1 MKTSI
6 IKKQIL
12 SLLLVIAVFQVN
24 SQDVTDSVY
33 HERLF
38 YLCKVWGHA
47 KYYHTRI
54 AAGLVNWDN
63 ELLNSVTA
71 SKTAAT
77 NAAFNEVLL
86 NMLNNAG
93 VMGTSNVTLPVVP
106 DSLNNNNDLSW
117 IQSPF
122 LSDAVR
128 ANLNTITSRFRPQSN
143 VYVTAST
150 TGSNPAFNTDSL
162 FYTGEDFPVEEKR
175 MLAMF
180 RYWNQIHYFFPYK
193 KIMDQ
198 NWDTTLVEFIPKI
211 AASTDALTFNLAF
224 SEFRTRI
231 NDGHAGYGSP
241 VYYNFRGLSY
251 PPFLVRY
258 IENEMVITKVL
269 QGVTNVS
276 VGDVIKEIDGVNIY
290 TLRDSLRKHAHGS
303 NQDGIERNLNTLIM
317 YGDIGEFDITVE
329 NSSGTHAATLNR
341 NRENASNLVL
351 NNSPVWRDTI
361 VNGIC
366 TFGIA
371 DMGRLETTQVADM
384 FADLW
389 NTDAIIFDIRNY
401 PKGTLQYIVNYL
413 YSSPIHNAKFTVPDI
428 KYPGRL
434 TWISQ
439 TLGSGTSNPYR
450 GKVILLFDER
460 TISHAEWTCMGLEQ
474 FPGAI
479 KIGSQT
485 AGADGNVSLSYLTA
499 NISTVFTGLG
509 TYYPDY
515 TPTQRIGIVPHFE
528 VRPTIAGIRAG
539 QDEVLNFALDCNLIG
554 INYCVS
560 RGNNTTSEWINQ
572 VSLGTFSKTSGA
584 NGGYGDFR
592 SPAIEVESGL
602 TYNLTLTPGFKN
614 RTRAEY
620 WRVWIDYNK
629 DGDFT
634 DAEEQ
639 VFAADGLKTTIY
651 GTITIPAGI
660 TGETGMRVSMKY
672 NAAPTA
678 CEQFSYGE
686 VEDYTLSI
694 NPFVPMPPVVS
705 FSGNPTEILIG
716 ESVQFNDQ
724 STNNP
729 ESWLWTFQGGTPA
742 TSTSQNPVVTY
753 SAAGTYDVSLQ
764 ATNAAGSTTL
774 SLPDYITVTETT
786 GLTYCASQGNSNA
799 SEWIRKVNIS
809 TFENQSGASYYSDFT
824 NMVIQMLPGSSN
836 TVTLTPGYS
845 GSTLFEYW
853 KIWID
858 FNADG
863 DFLDAGE
870 NVFTASKKKSVVT
883 GTISIPASTIGQTR
897 MRISMKYGSAPS
909 SCEVFARGEVED
921 YTVSFTGGTKSMEV
935 NTAFEVL
942 VYPNPS
948 NSAFNLTLK
957 SNSKEMAIIQLFD
970 FSGKLIETCSSI
982 SPDDIITVGRD
993 LKPGMYVAVVTQGNE
1008 RKMVK
1013 LSKVR

>member
-12 SLLLVIAVFQVN
+12 SMLLVVAVFQVN
-24 SQDVTDSVY
+24 SQVIPDSVY

-63 ELLNSVTA
+63 ELLTTVTA
-71 SKTAAT
+71 VKTAAT
-77 NAAFNEVLL
+77 NSAFNEVLL

-93 VMGTSNVTLPVVP
+93 TMGTSNVTLPVVP

-143 VYVTAST
+143 VYVTAA
-150 TGSNPAFNTDSL
+150 GASNPVFDTDSL
-162 FYTGEDFPVEEKR
+162 YHTGEDFPGEEKR

-198 NWDTTLVEFIPKI
+198 NWDTTLKEFIPKI

-231 NDGHAGYGSP
+231 NDGHAYYYSP
-241 VYYNFRGLSY
+241 VYDDFRGWSY
-251 PPFLVRY
+251 PPFIVKN

-269 QGVTNVS
+269 QGVTTVA
-276 VGDVIKEIDGVNIY
+276 VGDIIKGIDGVNIY

-303 NQDGIERNLNTLIM
+303 NQDGIERNLNVLIM
-317 YGDIGEFDITVE
+317 YGDSGEFEITVE
-329 NSSGTHAATLNR
+329 NSSGTHTTTLTR

-351 NNSPVWRDTI
+351 NNSPVWRDTV

-366 TFGIA
+366 TFGIV
-371 DMGRLETTQVADM
+371 DMGRLETTQVAGM

-413 YSSPIHNAKFTVPDI
+413 YSTPIHNAKFTVPDI
-428 KYPGRL
+428 EYPGRL

-439 TLGSGTSNPYR
+439 TIGSGTSNPYR

-460 TISHAEWTCMGLEQ
+460 TQSHAEWTCMGLEQ

-485 AGADGNVSLSYLTA
+485 AGADGNVSYSYLPA
-499 NISTVFTGLG
+499 NISTIFTGLG

-515 TPTQRIGIVPHFE
+515 TPTQRVGIVPDFE

-539 QDEVLNFALDCNLIG
+539 EDEVLNYALDCNLIG

-560 RGNNTTSEWINQ
+560 RGNNTSSEWINK

-614 RTRAEY
+614 KTRAEY
-620 WRVWIDYNK
+620 WRVWIDYNQ

-634 DAEEQ
+634 DAGEQ
-639 VFAADGLKTTIY
+639 VFIANGTKTTVY
-651 GTITIPAGI
+651 GNIVIPAGI

-678 CEQFSYGE
+678 CEQFTYGE

-694 NPFVPMPPVVS
+694 SPFVLIPPVVS
-705 FSGNPTEILIG
+705 FSGNPTAILIG
-716 ESVQFNDQ
+716 ESVQFTDQ
-724 STNNP
+724 SANNP

-753 SAAGTYDVSLQ
+753 NTAGTYDVSLQ
-764 ATNAAGSTTL
+764 ATNAAGSTSM
-774 SLPDYITVTETT
+774 SLPDYITVNETA
-786 GLTYCASQGNSNA
+786 GVTYCASQGNSNA
-799 SEWIRKVNIS
+799 SEWIGIVNVSSFI
-809 TFENQSGASYYSDFT
+809 NQSGASFYSDFT
-824 NMVIQMLPGSSN
+824 NMVIQVLPGSSN

-845 GSTLFEYW
+845 GGTQFEYW

-870 NVFTASKKKSVVT
+870 NVFTANKKKSTVT
-883 GTISIPASTIGQTR
+883 GTISIPVSANGQTR
-897 MRISMKYGSAPS
+897 MRISMKNGSAPS
-909 SCEVFARGEVED
+909 SCEVFAKGEVED
-921 YTVSFTGGTKSMEV
+921 YTISFTGGTKSMEAK
-935 NTAFEVL
+935 TEFEIM

-948 NSAFNLTLK
+948 NSTFNFRLETL
-957 SNSKEMAIIQLFD
+957 SDELVAIQLFD
-970 FSGKLIETCSSI
+970 LSGRLVQEYNSL
-982 SPDDIITVGRD
+982 PLDDVITIGED
-993 LKPGMYVAVVTQGNE
+993 LKPGMYMAVVTQGNY
-1008 RKMVK
+1008 RKAVK
-1013 LSKVR
+1013 LTKVR

>member
-1 MKTSI
+1 MKPST

-12 SLLLVIAVFQVN
+12 SLLLVVAVFQVN
-24 SQDVTDSVY
+24 SQVVTDSIY

-38 YLCKVWGHA
+38 YLCKVWGYA

-63 ELLNSVTA
+63 ELLNTVTA
-71 SKTAAT
+71 AKTATT

-93 VMGTSNVTLPVVP
+93 TMGTSDVTLPVVP

-143 VYVTAST
+143 VYVNAAPA
-150 TGSNPAFNTDSL
+150 GNPLFDTDNL
-162 FYTGEDFPVEEKR
+162 YYTGEDYPGEEKR

-180 RYWNQIHYFFPYK
+180 RYWNQINYFFPYK

-198 NWDTTLVEFIPKI
+198 NWDTTLAEFIPRFV
-211 AASTDALTFNLAF
+211 ASTDALTFNLAF
-224 SEFRTRI
+224 SELRTRI
-231 NDGHAGYGSP
+231 NDGHAACISP
-241 VYYNFRGLSY
+241 VYNSFRGLSY
-251 PPFLVRY
+251 PPFLVRF

-269 QGVTNVS
+269 QGVTTVA

-303 NQDGIERNLNTLIM
+303 NQDGIERNLNVLIM
-317 YGDIGEFDITVE
+317 FGDSGEFEITVE
-329 NSSGTHAATLNR
+329 NSSGTHTTTLNR
-341 NRENASNLVL
+341 NLENASNLQID
-351 NNSPVWRDTI
+351 NSPVWRNTI

-366 TFGIA
+366 NFGIV
-371 DMGRLETTQVADM
+371 DMGRLEITQVAGM
-384 FADLW
+384 FTDLW

-401 PKGTLQYIVNYL
+401 PKGTLWYIIDYL
-413 YSSPIHNAKFTVPDI
+413 FSSPIHIAKFTVPDTE
-428 KYPGRL
+428 YPGRL
-434 TWISQ
+434 TWMPVTI
-439 TLGSGTSNPYR
+439 GSGTSNPYR
-450 GKVILLFDER
+450 GEVILLFDER
-460 TISHAEWTCMGLEQ
+460 AISQSEYTCMGLEQ
-474 FPGAI
+474 FPGTI

-485 AGADGNVSLSYLTA
+485 AGADGNVSPSYLTA
-499 NISTVFTGLG
+499 NISTNFTGLG

-515 TPTQRIGIVPHFE
+515 TPTQRVGIVPDFE
-528 VRPTIAGIRAG
+528 VRPTIAGVRAG
-539 QDEVLNFALDCNLIG
+539 EDEVLNYALDCNLIG

-560 RGNNTTSEWINQ
+560 RGNNTSGEWINN
-572 VSLGTFSKTSGA
+572 VSLGSFSKTSGA

-602 TYNLTLTPGFKN
+602 PYNLTLTPGFKSK
-614 RTRAEY
+614 TRAEY
-620 WRVWIDYNK
+620 WRVWIDYNQ

-634 DAEEQ
+634 DAGEQ
-639 VFAADGLKTTIY
+639 VFAANGSKTIVS
-651 GTITIPAGI
+651 GNITISSGI

-678 CEQFSYGE
+678 CEQFTYGE
-686 VEDYTLSI
+686 VEDYTLTIS
-694 NPFVPMPPVVS
+694 PYVPMPPVAS
-705 FSGNPTEILIG
+705 FSGNPTEIFVG
-716 ESVQFNDQ
+716 ESVQFTDQ
-724 STNNP
+724 STNSP
-729 ESWLWTFQGGTPA
+729 TSWLWTFPEGTPA

-753 SAAGTYDVSLQ
+753 SAAGNYDVSLQ
-764 ATNAAGSTTL
+764 AANAAGSTTL
-774 SLPDYITVTETT
+774 SLPDYITVSETA
-786 GLTYCASQGNSNA
+786 GVNYCASQGNSNA
-799 SEWIRKVNIS
+799 VEWIGNVNIS
-809 TFENQSGASYYSDFT
+809 SFTNQSGASFYSDFT
-824 NMVIQMLPGSSN
+824 HMIIQLLQGSSN

-845 GSTLFEYW
+845 GGSQFEYW

-883 GTISIPASTIGQTR
+883 GTISIPASANGQTR

-921 YTVSFTGGTKSMEV
+921 YTINFTGGTKSMEV
-935 NTAFEVL
+935 NTEFEVL
-942 VYPNPS
+942 VYTNPS
-948 NSAFNLTLK
+948 NSTFNLTLR
-957 SNSKEMAIIQLFD
+957 SNSKELAIIQIFD
-970 FSGKLIETCSSI
+970 FSGKLIETNNSI
-982 SPDDIITVGRD
+982 TPDEIITIGRD
-993 LKPGMYVAVVTQGNE
+993 LKPGMYVAAVTQGNE

-1013 LSKVR
+1013 LLKII

>member
-1 MKTSI
+1 MKTSN

-24 SQDVTDSVY
+24 SQVVSDSVY

-38 YLCKVWGHA
+38 YLCKAWGHA

-63 ELLNSVTA
+63 ELLNTLTA
-71 SKTAAT
+71 AKTATT

-93 VMGTSNVTLPVVP
+93 TMGTSNVTLPVVP

-128 ANLNTITSRFRPQSN
+128 ANLNTITTRFRPQSN
-143 VYVTAST
+143 VYVTAA
-150 TGSNPAFNTDSL
+150 PAPVFNTDSL
-162 FYTGEDFPVEEKR
+162 YYTGEDFPGEEKR
-175 MLAMF
+175 LLSMF
-180 RYWNQIHYFFPYK
+180 RYWNQVHYFFPYK

-231 NDGHAGYGSP
+231 NDGHAYYDSP
-241 VYYNFRGLSY
+241 VYDDFRGWSY
-251 PPFLVRY
+251 PPFIVKY

-269 QGVTNVS
+269 QGVTNVA

-303 NQDGIERNLNTLIM
+303 NQNGIERNLNVLIM
-317 YGDIGEFDITVE
+317 FGDSGDFEITVE
-329 NSSGTHAATLNR
+329 NSSGTHTTTLTR
-341 NRENASNLVL
+341 NLENANNLVID
-351 NNSPVWRDTI
+351 NTPVWRETI

-366 TFGIA
+366 TFGIV
-371 DMGRLETTQVADM
+371 DMGRLETTQVAGM

-389 NTDAIIFDIRNY
+389 NTDAIIFDIRNH

-413 YSSPIHNAKFTVPDI
+413 YSSPIHNAKFTVPDV

-439 TLGSGTSNPYR
+439 TIGSGTSNPYR

-460 TISHAEWTCMGLEQ
+460 TQSHAEWTCMGLEQ

-485 AGADGNVSLSYLTA
+485 AGADGNISYSYLTA
-499 NISTVFTGLG
+499 NIYTIFTGLG

-515 TPTQRIGIVPHFE
+515 TPTQRVGIIPDFE

-560 RGNNTTSEWINQ
+560 SGNYTTSEWINK

-592 SPAIEVESGL
+592 YPAIEVESGL

-614 RTRAEY
+614 KTRAEY
-620 WRVWIDYNK
+620 WRVWIDYNQ

-634 DAEEQ
+634 DAGEQ
-639 VFAADGLKTTIY
+639 VFAANGSKTTVS
-651 GTITIPAGI
+651 GNITIPAGL

-694 NPFVPMPPVVS
+694 NPFVLQPPVIS
-705 FSGNPTEILIG
+705 FSGNPTEILVG

-742 TSTSQNPVVTY
+742 TSTAQNPVVTY
-753 SAAGTYDVSLQ
+753 SAVGTYDVTLQ
-764 ATNAAGSTTL
+764 ATNAAGTTTL
-774 SLPDYITVTETT
+774 SLPDYITVTEST
-786 GLTYCASQGNSNA
+786 GVTYCTSQGNSNA
-799 SEWIRKVNIS
+799 SEWIGKVNIP
-809 TFENQSGASYYSDFT
+809 TFVNQSGASYYSDFT
-824 NMVIQMLPGSSN
+824 NMVIQLLPGSSN
-836 TVTLTPGYS
+836 TITLTPGYS
-845 GSTLFEYW
+845 GVAQFEYW

-870 NVFTASKKKSVVT
+870 NVFTANKKKSVVT
-883 GTISIPASTIGQTR
+883 GTISIPASATGQTR
-897 MRISMKYGSAPS
+897 MRVSMKYGSAPS

-921 YTVSFTGGTKSMEV
+921 YTVSFTGRTKSMEV

-948 NSAFNLTLK
+948 NSTFNLTLK
-957 SNSKEMAIIQLFD
+957 SNSKVMAIIQLFD

-982 SPDDIITVGRD
+982 SPDEIITVGRN

>member
-12 SLLLVIAVFQVN
+12 SLLLVVAAFQVN
-24 SQDVTDSVY
+24 SQVVPDSVY

-63 ELLNSVTA
+63 ELLNTVTA
-71 SKTAAT
+71 AKTATT

-93 VMGTSNVTLPVVP
+93 TMGTSNVTLPVVP
-106 DSLNNNNDLSW
+106 DSLNNNNDLGW
-117 IQSPF
+117 ILSPF

-128 ANLNTITSRFRPQSN
+128 ANLNLITSRFRPQSN
-143 VYVTAST
+143 VYVTDAA
-150 TGSNPAFNTDSL
+150 TGSNPAFDNDSL
-162 FYTGEDFPVEEKR
+162 YYTGEDFPGEEKR
-175 MLAMF
+175 MLTMF
-180 RYWNQIHYFFPYK
+180 RYWNQVHYFFPYK

-231 NDGHAGYGSP
+231 NDGHAGYYSP
-241 VYYNFRGLSY
+241 VYNNFRGLAY

-269 QGVTNVS
+269 QGVTNVA

-303 NQDGIERNLNTLIM
+303 NHDGIERNLNVLIM
-317 YGDIGEFDITVE
+317 FGDSGEFEITVE
-329 NSSGTHAATLNR
+329 NSSGTHTTTLTR
-341 NRENASNLVL
+341 NLENANNLVI
-351 NNSPVWRDTI
+351 NNTPVWRETT
-361 VNGIC
+361 VNDIC
-366 TFGIA
+366 TFGIV
-371 DMGRLETTQVADM
+371 DMGRLETTQVANM

-401 PKGTLQYIVNYL
+401 PKGTLWYIVNYL
-413 YSSPIHNAKFTVPDI
+413 FSSPIHIAKFTVPDI
-428 KYPGRL
+428 NYPGRL
-434 TWISQ
+434 TWLPVTI
-439 TLGSGTSNPYR
+439 GSGTSNPYR
-450 GKVILLFDER
+450 GKIILLFDER
-460 TISHAEWTCMGLEQ
+460 TISQSEYTCMGLEQ

-485 AGADGNVSLSYLTA
+485 AGADGNVSISYLTS
-499 NISTVFTGLG
+499 NISTYFTGLG

-515 TPTQRIGIVPHFE
+515 TPTQRIGIVPDFE

-539 QDEVLNFALDCNLIG
+539 QDEVLDYALDCNLIG
-554 INYCVS
+554 INYCAS
-560 RGNNTTSEWINQ
+560 RGNNTSGEWINK

-602 TYNLTLTPGFKN
+602 TYNLALTPGFKN
-614 RTRAEY
+614 KTRAEY
-620 WRVWIDYNK
+620 WRVWIDYNQ

-634 DAEEQ
+634 DAGEQ
-639 VFAADGLKTTIY
+639 VFAANGTKTAVS

-678 CEQFSYGE
+678 CEQFTYGE

-694 NPFVPMPPVVS
+694 SPYVPMPPVVS
-705 FSGNPTEILIG
+705 FSGNPTEILVG
-716 ESVQFNDQ
+716 ESVQFTDQ
-724 STNNP
+724 SINNP
-729 ESWLWTFQGGTPA
+729 VSWLWTFQGGTPA
-742 TSTSQNPVVTY
+742 TSTLQNPVVTY
-753 SAAGTYDVSLQ
+753 NSSGTYDVSLQ

-774 SLPDYITVTETT
+774 SRPDYITVTEAT
-786 GLTYCASQGNSNA
+786 GVTYCASQGNSNA
-799 SEWIRKVNIS
+799 SEWIGMVNIS
-809 TFENQSGASYYSDFT
+809 TFVNQSGASFYSDFT
-824 NMVIQMLPGSSN
+824 NMVIQLLPGSSN

-845 GSTLFEYW
+845 GGSQFEYW

-870 NVFTASKKKSVVT
+870 NVFSANKKKSVVT
-883 GTISIPASTIGQTR
+883 GTISIPGSASGQTR
-897 MRISMKYGSAPS
+897 MRISMKNGSAPS
-909 SCEVFARGEVED
+909 PCEVFAKGEVED
-921 YTVSFTGGTKSMEV
+921 YTVSFSGGTKSMEV
-935 NTAFEVL
+935 NPEFEVL
-942 VYPNPS
+942 VYANPS
-948 NSAFNLTLK
+948 NDAFSFLFR
-957 SNSKEMAIIQLFD
+957 SNSNELAIVQVFD
-970 FSGKLIETCSSI
+970 FFGKLVETYSSI
-982 SPDDIITVGRD
+982 SSDETIAVGRN
-993 LKPGMYVAVVTQGNE
+993 LKPGMYLAIVTQGND
-1008 RKMVK
+1008 RKMIK